1 MPDYLDRPKI
11 CKPFMPQSF
20 SILNSQTASSL
31 TIKQSM
37 WLHAFATNIHAGV
50 LITDENRNIIFT
62 NPQLC
67 SILHLQQQPEAFYGH
82 YIMEVFNAANAV
94 FANLNDVTNIINQ
107 QADSKEAGSK
117 HQINLTDGK
126 FLSCD
131 YNPVFFEEKIIG
143 HIWLFADETENIKK
157 NDAVKQEKQFYE
169 NILNAIPVDVTVL
182 TPSLE
187 YKYINPQAE
196 PDEIVRKW
204 MIGKNDTEYFLQK
217 NKDHSLAEKRK
228 HFFDTAVADKKSNE
242 WEESFINE
250 KGETETFIRKLSPVF
265 DDAHN
270 LKMMIGFGININ
282 ERKKMEARMQQSEKK
297 YRDIFTYSQAIIC
310 THDTTGKIL
319 TVNPSLCEAGGY
331 AAEEIVGKNLADFLS
346 AEDRQKFDEVY
357 LSEINKNKK
366 LHGLFS
372 ILRKSGEKAYL
383 LYQNYMVEEANEQPY
398 IVSFSQDMTDR
409 IIAEKKLKEAQKITE
424 DLVKSKEKF
433 LSDMSHEIRT
443 PMNGILGISSLLQ
456 KTVLSNEQKFYL
468 NIIEESAK
476 KLLGIIN
483 QIQDVSDPS
492 YESEIVPSPSD
503 IPAETEE
510 DQSAPGSI
518 THFSTPEQS
527 VMIEEK
533 EPVIKIERP
542 VRTELGKLRVLLAE
556 DNDINQVLVKNI
568 LKHWG
573 FESKAVA
580 SGDMV
585 VSLLEEEDFDLVLM
599 DIQMPHKSGIEVTQE
614 IRLLNNPVKR
624 NIPIIALT
632 AFTIKGEEK
641 KYRAAGM
648 DAFLTKPFKE
658 NDLYEAIT
666 KVLEIKKNEDPAQLV
681 QPALSAATITVSE
694 NPDVILANVPAEE
707 MYEETTSVKLYD
719 LSYLRGIQGSSPDL
733 VNKLVEIFIRT
744 VPPSAKEMIYAS
756 KSKDWDNVSKLAH
769 KIKSSI
775 NTMGIHSLKG
785 DVKFVEEAAAQ
796 KDELHVVASKILK
809 IDNIVSIAAQQLQ
822 EELNTQFS
830 ISNN

>member
-1 MPDYLDRPKI
+1 
-11 CKPFMPQSF
+11 MPQSF
-20 SILNSQTASSL
+20 SILNSQAASSL

-37 WLHAFATNIHAGV
+37 WLHAFATNINAGV

-82 YIMEVFNAANAV
+82 YIMEIFNAANAV
-94 FANLNDVTNIINQ
+94 FTNISDVTNIINEQ
-107 QADSKEAGSK
+107 VEKKETGPK
-117 HQINLTDGK
+117 NQINLTDGK

-131 YNPVFFEEKIIG
+131 YHPVFFEEKIIG
-143 HIWLFADETENIKK
+143 HIWLFADETENIKQ
-157 NDAVKQEKQFYE
+157 NEAVKQEKQFYE

-187 YKYINPQAE
+187 YKYINPNAE
-196 PDEIVRKW
+196 PNELIRKW
-204 MIGKNDTEYFLQK
+204 LIGKTDREYALES
-217 NKDHSLAEKRK
+217 NKENSFAEKRK
-228 HFFDTAVADKKSNE
+228 YFFDKTIAEKKANE
-242 WEESFINE
+242 WEETFNNE

-265 DDAHN
+265 DASQN

-297 YRDIFTYSQAIIC
+297 FRDIFTYSQAIIS
-310 THDTTGKIL
+310 THDINGKVL
-319 TVNPSLCEAGGY
+319 TANPSACEVTGY
-331 AAEEIVGKNLADFLS
+331 TSEEIIEKNIKDFLS
-346 AEDRQKFDEVY
+346 AEDKENFNEFY
-357 LSEINKNKK
+357 LEPINKNKK
-366 LHGLFS
+366 HHGLFT
-372 ILRKSGEKAYL
+372 ILRKSGEKVYL
-383 LYQNYMVEEANEQPY
+383 LYQNYMVEEANEKPY
-398 IVSFSQDMTDR
+398 IVSFSQDITER

-456 KTVLSNEQKFYL
+456 KTSLTNEQKFYL

-483 QIQDVSDPS
+483 QIQDLSDTSGETDIVPLS
-492 YESEIVPSPSD
+492 SEIPL
-503 IPAETEE
+503 ETKG
-510 DQSAPGSI
+510 DQSVPGSA
-518 THFSTPEQS
+518 TYFSSQEQS

-533 EPVIKIERP
+533 EPVLRIERP
-542 VRTELGKLRVLLAE
+542 VRTDLGKLKILLAE

-614 IRLLNNPVKR
+614 IRQLSNPVKR
-624 NIPIIALT
+624 NIPVIALT

-658 NDLYEAIT
+658 KDLYETIV
-666 KVLEIKKNEDPAQLV
+666 KVLETKKAEVPAEQAA
-681 QPALSAATITVSE
+681 QPSSADESVLQDISATPAIISE
-694 NPDVILANVPAEE
+694 KREEATLPAEE

-796 KDELHVVASKILK
+796 KDELHVVASKIIK